1 MDLDEGGTIVE
12 EIKVGDKFKGKIN
25 GEIFEVTKIDEK
37 ENTIYYKCK
46 DEINHVSLLLFKL
59 CLLEKIN

>member
-1 MDLDEGGTIVE
+1 MK

-37 ENTIYYKCK
+37 ENTIYFKCE
-46 DEINHVSLLLFKL
+46 DEINHVSLTMFKH

>member
-1 MDLDEGGTIVE
+1 ME

-46 DEINHVSLLLFKL
+46 DEINHVSLLLFKS